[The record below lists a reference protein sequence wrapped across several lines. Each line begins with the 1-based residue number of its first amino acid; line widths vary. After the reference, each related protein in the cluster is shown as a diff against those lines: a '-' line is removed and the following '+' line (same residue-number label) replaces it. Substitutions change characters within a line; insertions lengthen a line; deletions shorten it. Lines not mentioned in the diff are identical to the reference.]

1 MTEYDYDNG
10 YRAGMQK
17 MRDLTQARIDEM
29 EEALLDM
36 VGLFSAD
43 DMLLK
48 GTHLHAALKQAR
60 AALQTRRIEA
70 IQRNKL
76 KAELD
81 AARDTYQATCN
92 AAWAVYATVYEAAR
106 GVDDIPQVG
115 AATDARA
122 AAFEA
127 ARAALDADAFAAYQ
141 AELKKQKENSND

>member
-1 MTEYDYDNG
+1 MTKHDYDNG

-60 AALQTRRIEA
+60 AALITCSVEA
-70 IQRNKL
+70 IQRSYIRNPPRTKLEELKAFMASDAWAAYEAKL
-76 KAELD
+76 KKTQE
-81 AARDTYQATCN
+81 
-92 AAWAVYATVYEAAR
+92 
-106 GVDDIPQVG
+106 
-115 AATDARA
+115 
-122 AAFEA
+122 
-127 ARAALDADAFAAYQ
+127 
-141 AELKKQKENSND
+141 ENSND